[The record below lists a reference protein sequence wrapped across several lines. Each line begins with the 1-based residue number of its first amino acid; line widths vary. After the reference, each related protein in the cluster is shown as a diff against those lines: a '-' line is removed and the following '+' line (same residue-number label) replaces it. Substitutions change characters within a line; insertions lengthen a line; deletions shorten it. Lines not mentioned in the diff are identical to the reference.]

1 MKKALLLLLVCARLF
16 GTVLCFPSCSRAPKI
31 EDVRDELIALIEA
44 SFEINTVFFGAGLP
58 VYDRNDVIYSDL
70 YNVYAST
77 QYVNSYDV
85 VSHHAKFLSIN
96 EIKAAA
102 ALVYSPE
109 LLEQNLFVNAF
120 VGYALTD
127 ATGSFSSS
135 PALFVE
141 DGNYLYQSRTLENKL
156 RNGQKIYDYSTMK
169 IARPSGRDAI
179 FVSLSCYYASNPS
192 NILSARLRFVKTAAG
207 WRLDSFTV

>member
-1 MKKALLLLLVCARLF
+1 MKRAFLLLLVFALTF
-16 GTVLCFPSCSRAPKI
+16 GVMTGFTSCNRAPKI
-31 EDVRDELIALIEA
+31 EEVREELISLIEA
-44 SFEINTVFFGAGLP
+44 SYEINTIFFGAGLP

-85 VSHHAKFLSIN
+85 VSLHAKYTSIN
-96 EIKAAA
+96 QIKAAA
-102 ALVYSPE
+102 SLVYSPE
-109 LLEQNLFVNAF
+109 VLEENLFVNAF

-127 ATGSFSSS
+127 ATGQFSSS

-141 DGNYLYQSRTLENKL
+141 DGNYLYQSRTHENRL
-156 RNGQKIYDYSTMK
+156 PNGQKIFDYSTMK
-169 IARPSGRDAI
+169 ISRPSNREAI
-179 FVSLSCYYASNPS
+179 YVTLSCFYASDPS
-192 NILSARLRFVKTAAG
+192 NLLSARLRFVQTSAG